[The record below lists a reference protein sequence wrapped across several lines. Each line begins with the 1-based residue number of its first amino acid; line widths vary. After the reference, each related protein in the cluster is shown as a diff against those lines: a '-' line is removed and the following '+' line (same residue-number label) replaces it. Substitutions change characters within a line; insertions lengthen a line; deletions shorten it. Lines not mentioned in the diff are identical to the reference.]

1 MNPDLKE
8 WLTIPQVSALAGD
21 SNNTTRAWIPY
32 LPTDHVRLTPG
43 GQVRLRREAVD
54 VILRNKSARSAEDS
68 EI

>member
-1 MNPDLKE
+1 MNPVLKE
-8 WLTIPQVSALAGD
+8 WLTIPQVSALTGD

-54 VILRNKSARSAEDS
+54 IILRNKSARSAEDS

>member
-1 MNPDLKE
+1 MESSMRE
-8 WLTIPQVSALAGD
+8 WLTIPQVSVLTGD